1 MRWILTVWLL
11 AVAPLSYA
19 DTILIMGDSISAA
32 FGIDKTQ
39 GWVELLDHKL
49 KQECNSHDVRMT
61 ANVPA
66 KEKAGIV
73 VKNASVSG
81 ETTAGGLARLPALLA
96 ETKPSLVV
104 LELGGNDGLR
114 GLSPNVMQRNLH
126 SMVQLSRAAGA
137 KVVLLGIHMPSNF
150 GAAYRKLFDDAY
162 VTVAAETGV
171 PFMPFFLEGLLDDPA
186 MMQDDGIHPTAAA
199 QPQLL
204 KNAWAVMAKALSDEL
219 LTACSTT
226 AENS

>member
-19 DTILIMGDSISAA
+19 GTILIMGDSISAA

-39 GWVELLDHKL
+39 GWVELLDRKL
-49 KQECNSHDVRMT
+49 VQECDSRGVRMAANMT
-61 ANVPA
+61 AE
-66 KEKAGIV
+66 KEAGIV

-81 ETTAGGLARLPALLA
+81 ETTAGGLARLPALLVEA
-96 ETKPSLVV
+96 KPSIVV

-114 GLSPNVMQRNLH
+114 GLSPNVMKRNLL
-126 SMVQLSRAAGA
+126 SMVKLSRAAGA

-150 GAAYRKLFDDAY
+150 GPAYRKMFDDAY

-171 PFMPFFLEGLLDDPA
+171 PFMPFFLEGLLDDPS

-204 KNAWAVMAKALSDEL
+204 ENAWTVMAKELADEL
-219 LTACSTT
+219 SAVCST
-226 AENS
+226 AAQNS